1 MDSKYLKELEEEI
14 QKRKAEAE
22 LQFNQMNINSK
33 NSNPEN
39 SNHQSDL
46 EQENNFGQEQEHEN
60 IEQSQENNVEED
72 DNDIVN
78 EGIKSVTDDNKAE
91 NNMNFDLKEEQNGEN
106 INYEIQELNEPKNN
120 SNFQNLISMNQS
132 GICQCCNQ
140 EFDNKKNIPCLLKC
154 NHIFCKICLETY
166 FTEKEGIKCP
176 IDGFVGKDINDV
188 QIVNSLI
195 ESKSKEKNKKIKKN
209 NKNKKIINK
218 KQENKNE
225 IALNIN
231 NNINIKKMKEK
242 NLQNI
247 DYNINN
253 ENDNYINNNEEN
265 YNNNENLDYKEE
277 YDDNNEKDNIS
288 NTNYNNEN
296 ENEDENSKIKDFNE
310 IQLQYSDKIKGTKKS
325 TKKNYSN
332 NKYSNQRDNKS
343 NTSVN
348 NVNISNI
355 NNNNLNEIEKNENLE
370 EFPEQDEYNQN
381 YCNIHPEQKIT
392 HFVEDTKELI
402 CIHCAFNKL
411 KNNPTIQIREIS
423 EKCKEYL
430 NDLNNIIENNQK
442 YTQIIQNSLND
453 INENK
458 ENEEKKIIEIY
469 EQLLNLL
476 VTNRNNYLIKIEEI
490 YQENTGNMNKK
501 LENFA
506 EIIDIA
512 EKLKEDFE
520 AIAEQ
525 APYEFNHL
533 TQAFNKFI
541 RDMNDKSKSDLDII
555 QYNFSHDE
563 LNKVLKYLNNFSDV
577 KTRKKCYRFDFLKN
591 NGSQNYSI
599 REINTNQN
607 NNNYNDNYINNN
619 FNNNMFNNGI
629 NKYYKAS
636 KELKYI
642 NFSNNNANLIPNNKI
657 YNNTLNNNNNQNNI
671 NLKNDSFLEGSNS
684 NLRFNFK
691 YDDKEKMNNRMNFNG
706 NSISESNN
714 NILNKYIIPKNTY
727 NTEDF
732 SNKNSLKNLQNSG
745 NLSVNNSNIENFK
758 NNDKLAILN
767 KYKIPKKSK
776 K

>member
-78 EGIKSVTDDNKAE
+78 EGIKSVTDDNKVE

-209 NKNKKIINK
+209 NKNKKIMNK

-225 IALNIN
+225 IDLNIN

-355 NNNNLNEIEKNENLE
+355 NNNNLNEIENNENLE

-714 NILNKYIIPKNTY
+714 NILNKYIIPKNNY

-745 NLSVNNSNIENFK
+745 NLSINNSNIENFK

>member
-46 EQENNFGQEQEHEN
+46 EQENNFCQEQEHEN

-176 IDGFVGKDINDV
+176 IDGLVGKDINDV

-209 NKNKKIINK
+209 NKNKKIMNK

-225 IALNIN
+225 IELNIN
-231 NNINIKKMKEK
+231 NNIKKMKEK

-714 NILNKYIIPKNTY
+714 NILNKYIIPKNNY

>member
-46 EQENNFGQEQEHEN
+46 EQENNFCQEQEHEN

-209 NKNKKIINK
+209 NKNKKIMNK

-225 IALNIN
+225 IDLNIN

-657 YNNTLNNNNNQNNI
+657 YNNTLNNNQNNI

-714 NILNKYIIPKNTY
+714 NILNKYIIPKNNY